1 MPTTFIRRNPREEYH
16 FETIDLDTFRVTRPT
31 VFCFSGNGAIST
43 HEANGTCKIVEHQLR
58 LLFDEK
64 SGFNLYDNVDLV
76 GVVYGAPNSSHTGRI
91 GDEVI
96 LQFVRNVLCPLCFD
110 KNWRIKDMD
119 SILRSMSLVNF
130 FTFCH
135 GSIEVANIL
144 RCFVC
149 DFLVPSL
156 SLEDVDKVL
165 SAIMQVSF
173 APNTPSI
180 FCPSV
185 LVTSFRDKFAIYD
198 REVYED
204 NFGTLDGID
213 VTYNSAYSSLGE
225 KDEYKHFPHI
235 HLYSSNLNNIGER
248 RFGDEHHLTL
258 VDRNYDWN
266 GIIDRPNGD
275 NIDFGRNADAVSQM
289 MSYALCTSIENGL
302 ANMHSSHYIPK
313 IEISELYKDLLSIKN
328 SFPSYSLLSFD

>member
-31 VFCFSGNGAIST
+31 VFCFSGNGAIT
-43 HEANGTCKIVEHQLR
+43 TREANGTCKIVEHQLR

-76 GVVYGAPNSSHTGRI
+76 GVVYGLSPKSSPSLNDAEI
-91 GDEVI
+91 FS
-96 LQFVRNVLCPLCFD
+96 FVESVFYPLCFD
-110 KNWRIKDMD
+110 KSGNLLDMD

-135 GSIEVANIL
+135 GSIEASNIIMCL
-144 RCFVC
+144 IR
-149 DFLVPSL
+149 DFLVPSNV
-156 SLEDVDKVL
+156 SREDICKIVG
-165 SAIMQVSF
+165 AITHISF
-173 APNTPSI
+173 APNTKCVA
-180 FCPSV
+180 CPSV
-185 LVTSFRDKFAIYD
+185 LVTSFRDNNALD
-198 REVYED
+198 DLELYEE
-204 NFGTLDGID
+204 NFGVLDGID

-225 KDEYKHFPHI
+225 VDEYKHFPHI
-235 HLYSSNLNNIGER
+235 HIYSSNLNNIGKR
-248 RFGDEHHLTL
+248 YFNNEHHLL
-258 VDRNYDWN
+258 LMDRNYDWN
-266 GIIDRPNGD
+266 GVIDRPNGD

-289 MSYALCTSIENGL
+289 MSYALCSSIENGL